1 MDFSDLK
8 HQHRL
13 FLVKVKYFSAKI
25 YTTIDSLT
33 RHMNIRHAISVIFL
47 IAFTVFTTGCMS
59 SIRDSSYTMHFFV
72 NETGEPLEG
81 NVYNNDNLLG
91 HATNG
96 TIFTAIEKLR
106 PGLLSLNGTYENQPF
121 EFFFEFPKDSL
132 NYSGINFSVHISD
145 LNKAIFNASA
155 IDIPKIER
163 EIFDDIN
170 EERKTSGTHILG
182 WNSKIA
188 QVARNYSKTLSIEGF
203 AHKDLEGK
211 DVGDRLKENK
221 IFYTIVA
228 EDLYML
234 EGLSDE
240 GNMSNT
246 IVSGWMNSP
255 GHRSPIVDRDGLFS
269 DGGVGVYCEK
279 KSCYA
284 VMVFAGLEHNQNI
297 KLDPGYLT
305 FIYLYDPSYPFDFDV
320 PVSIDIA
327 STGYIDV
334 YLVSNREQYNE
345 FLKNRHINSIYES
358 SQVRTFTRTVTAQK
372 GEGIIL
378 QSDGGADIDVR
389 LRYL

>member
-1 MDFSDLK
+1 M
-8 HQHRL
+8 
-13 FLVKVKYFSAKI
+13 
-25 YTTIDSLT
+25 
-33 RHMNIRHAISVIFL
+33 
-47 IAFTVFTTGCMS
+47 
-59 SIRDSSYTMHFFV
+59 
-72 NETGEPLEG
+72 
-81 NVYNNDNLLG
+81 
-91 HATNG
+91 
-96 TIFTAIEKLR
+96 
-106 PGLLSLNGTYENQPF
+106 
-121 EFFFEFPKDSL
+121 
-132 NYSGINFSVHISD
+132 SD
-145 LNKAIFNASA
+145 LNKAIFNAST
-155 IDIPKIER
+155 IDIQKVER

-170 EERKTSGTHILG
+170 EERKVSGTNILK

-211 DVGDRLKENK
+211 NVGDRLKENK

-246 IVSGWMNSP
+246 IVSGWMKSP

-269 DGGVGVYCEK
+269 DGGAGVYCEN

-297 KLDPGYLT
+297 KLDQGYLT

-320 PVSIDIA
+320 PVSIDID
-327 STGYIDV
+327 STDYIDI
-334 YLVSNREQYNE
+334 YLVSNREQYND
-345 FLKNRHINSIYES
+345 FLKNHQINSIYES
-358 SQVRTFTRTVTAQK
+358 LQIRTFTRKVTARK

-378 QSDGGADIDVR
+378 QSDGGADIDVN
-389 LRYL
+389 LRYS

>member
-1 MDFSDLK
+1 MNL
-8 HQHRL
+8 RNAV
-13 FLVKVKYFSAKI
+13 LV
-25 YTTIDSLT
+25 T
-33 RHMNIRHAISVIFL
+33 FL
-47 IAFTVFTTGCMS
+47 IALAVFTAGCTS
-59 SIRDSSYTMHFFV
+59 YIRDSSYSMRFSL

-91 HATNG
+91 YATNG
-96 TIFTAIEKLR
+96 TLVTAIEKLR
-106 PGLLSLNGTYENQPF
+106 PGLISLNGTYQNQAF

-132 NYSGINFSVHISD
+132 NYSGMDFSLHRSD
-145 LNKAIFNASA
+145 LKKAIFNAST
-155 IDIPKIER
+155 IDTPKIER
-163 EIFDDIN
+163 EIFDEIN
-170 EERKTSGTHILG
+170 EERKVSGTNILK

-188 QVARNYSKTLSIEGF
+188 QVARNYSKILSIEGF

-211 DVGDRLKENK
+211 NAGDRLKENK

-240 GNMSNT
+240 GNMSTT
-246 IVSGWMNSP
+246 IVCGWMKSP
-255 GHRSPIVDRDGLFS
+255 GHRSPIVDRDSLFS
-269 DGGVGVYCEK
+269 DGGAGLYCEK

-305 FIYLYDPSYPFDFDV
+305 FIYVYDPSYPFDFDV

-327 STGYIDV
+327 STGYIDI

-345 FLKNRHINSIYES
+345 FLKNHNINSIYENK
-358 SQVRTFTRTVTAQK
+358 QVRTFSRKITARK
-372 GEGIIL
+372 GEGIIIR
-378 QSDGGADIDVR
+378 SDGSADVDVR
-389 LRYL
+389 LRYS

>member
-1 MDFSDLK
+1 MNKRFAL
-8 HQHRL
+8 
-13 FLVKVKYFSAKI
+13 SALLI
-25 YTTIDSLT
+25 IALAVLT
-33 RHMNIRHAISVIFL
+33 A
-47 IAFTVFTTGCMS
+47 GCTS
-59 SIRDSSYTMHFFV
+59 YIRDSSYNMRFSL
-72 NETGEPLEG
+72 NETGEYLEG

-91 HATNG
+91 YAING
-96 TIFTAIEKLR
+96 SLVTPIEKLR
-106 PGLLSLNGTYENQPF
+106 PGLISLNGTYENQAF

-132 NYSGINFSVHISD
+132 NYSGINFSLHRSD
-145 LNKAIFNASA
+145 LKKAIFNAST
-155 IDIPKIER
+155 IDIQKIER

-170 EERKTSGTHILG
+170 EERKVAGTNTLK

-188 QVARNYSKTLSIEGF
+188 KVARNYSKTLSIEGF

-211 DVGDRLKENK
+211 NVGDRLKENK

-246 IVSGWMNSP
+246 IVSGWMKSP

-269 DGGVGVYCEK
+269 DGGAGVYCEK

-327 STGYIDV
+327 STGYIDI
-334 YLVSNREQYNE
+334 YLVSNREQYND
-345 FLKNRHINSIYES
+345 FLKNNHINSIYES
-358 SQVRTFTRTVTAQK
+358 SQVRTFTRKVTATK
-372 GEGIIL
+372 GEGIII
-378 QSDGGADIDVR
+378 QSDGGVDIDVN
-389 LRYL
+389 LRYS

>member
-1 MDFSDLK
+1 MNNRFAL
-8 HQHRL
+8 
-13 FLVKVKYFSAKI
+13 SALLI
-25 YTTIDSLT
+25 
-33 RHMNIRHAISVIFL
+33 
-47 IAFTVFTTGCMS
+47 IAFAVFTAGCTS
-59 SIRDSSYTMHFFV
+59 YIRDSSYNMRFSL
-72 NETGEPLEG
+72 NETGEPLQG
-81 NVYNNDNLLG
+81 NVYNNDNLIG
-91 HATNG
+91 YATNG
-96 TIFTAIEKLR
+96 SLVTAIEKIR
-106 PGLLSLNGTYENQPF
+106 PGLISLNGTYQNQAF

-132 NYSGINFSVHISD
+132 NYSGMNFSLHRSD
-145 LNKAIFNASA
+145 LKKAIFNAST
-155 IDIPKIER
+155 IDIQKIER

-170 EERKTSGTHILG
+170 EERKVSGTNILKL
-182 WNSKIA
+182 NSKIA

-211 DVGDRLKENK
+211 NVGDRLKENN

-255 GHRSPIVDRDGLFS
+255 GHRSPIVDRDRLFS
-269 DGGVGVYCEK
+269 DGGAGVYCEN

-297 KLDPGYLT
+297 TLDPGYLT
-305 FIYLYDPSYPFDFDV
+305 FIYVYDPSYPFDFDV

-327 STGYIDV
+327 STGDIDI

-345 FLKNRHINSIYES
+345 FLKNSHINSIYES
-358 SQVRTFTRTVTAQK
+358 KQVTTFTRKVTAQK
-372 GEGIIL
+372 GEGIII
-378 QSDGGADIDVR
+378 QSDGGADVEVHM
-389 LRYL
+389 RYT

>member
-1 MDFSDLK
+1 MN
-8 HQHRL
+8 
-13 FLVKVKYFSAKI
+13 
-25 YTTIDSLT
+25 T
-33 RHMNIRHAISVIFL
+33 RKAVSMIFL
-47 IAFTVFTTGCMS
+47 IVLAVFTAGCTS
-59 SIRDSSYTMHFFV
+59 YVRDSSYNIRFFL

-96 TIFTAIEKLR
+96 SLVTPIEKLR
-106 PGLLSLNGTYENQPF
+106 PGLISLNGTYKNQAF
-121 EFFFEFPKDSL
+121 DFFFEFPKDSL
-132 NYSGINFSVHISD
+132 NYSGINFSLHRSD
-145 LNKAIFNASA
+145 LNKAIFNASD
-155 IDIPKIER
+155 IDIQKIER

-170 EERKTSGTHILG
+170 EERKVSGTNILK

-188 QVARNYSKTLSIEGF
+188 QTARNYSKTLSIEGF

-211 DVGDRLKENK
+211 NVGDRLKENK

-234 EGLSDE
+234 EGLSVE
-240 GNMSNT
+240 GNMSKT
-246 IVSGWMNSP
+246 IVSGWMKSP

-269 DGGVGVYCEK
+269 DGGAGVYCEK

-284 VMVFAGLEHNQNI
+284 VMVFAGLEHDQNI

-327 STGYIDV
+327 SSGYIDI
-334 YLVSNREQYNE
+334 YLVSNREQYND
-345 FLKNRHINSIYES
+345 FLKNGHINSIYES
-358 SQVRTFTRTVTAQK
+358 KQVRTFMQKVTAQK
-372 GEGIIL
+372 GEGIII
-378 QSDGGADIDVR
+378 QSDDGADVDVR
-389 LRYL
+389 MRYS